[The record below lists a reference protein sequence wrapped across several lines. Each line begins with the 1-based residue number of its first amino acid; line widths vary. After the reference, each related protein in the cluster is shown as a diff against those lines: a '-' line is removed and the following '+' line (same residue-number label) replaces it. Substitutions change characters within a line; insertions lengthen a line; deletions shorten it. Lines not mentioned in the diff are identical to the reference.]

1 MEQITKKDI
10 KNMLGKIPTEPNF
23 VITDEYHSIFVKK
36 KGDDYVIAEVER
48 NPEYNITGELQ

>member
-1 MEQITKKDI
+1 
-10 KNMLGKIPTEPNF
+10 MLGKIPTEPNF